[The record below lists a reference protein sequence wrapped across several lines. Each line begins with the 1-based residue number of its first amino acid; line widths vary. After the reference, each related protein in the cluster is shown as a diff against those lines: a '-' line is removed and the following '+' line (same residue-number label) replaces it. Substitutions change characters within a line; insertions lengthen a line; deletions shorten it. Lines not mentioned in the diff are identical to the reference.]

1 MYDLKDDESFLKCV
15 ESFYSDFTGYN
26 EKSSKFARDNFGWN
40 SVINDLLSKLESILI
55 TYLIGIVFYHLE
67 HLHERSGLD

>member
-1 MYDLKDDESFLKCV
+1 MSIIREHLTQAHDLLTLILNDESFLKCV

-40 SVINDLLSKLESILI
+40 SVINDLLSKLESTL
-55 TYLIGIVFYHLE
+55 
-67 HLHERSGLD
+67 